1 MSGQDLRLEESCR
14 KVILG
19 QDLRL
24 YVLKLAGKYIGARF
38 EAGGAQNYRKVYWG
52 KICKSRGRYFS
63 PFPSKS

>member
-1 MSGQDLRLEESCR
+1 MSGQDLRLEEICR

-38 EAGGAQNYRKVYWG
+38 EAGGTQNYRKLYWG
-52 KICKSRGRYFS
+52 KI
-63 PFPSKS
+63 